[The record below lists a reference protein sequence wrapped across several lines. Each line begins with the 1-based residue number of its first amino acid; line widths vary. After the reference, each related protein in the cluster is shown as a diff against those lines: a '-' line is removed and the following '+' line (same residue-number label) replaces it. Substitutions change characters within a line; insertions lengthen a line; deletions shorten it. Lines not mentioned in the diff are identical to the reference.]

1 MSMSLNLSSGLWTS
15 KALSRWVDFLLNS
28 QDWTEARQPSLG
40 TSGMPQH
47 NTLIFR
53 YLSAPGSFFYFCIS
67 PFIAIRLYMHRQKRD
82 RESSLSMRSKFLL
95 ISERIERS
103 KDHPHTSVLE
113 SPFCFNEAHSF
124 TATEMVW
131 VRWSCLGHK
140 HIYFQISKESF
151 CFCQLKG
158 LKWCEWWC
166 SPYLKIYFG
175 KWHFDL
181 LSIYHNFFV
190 SLKKTIRV
198 LKYQSCAS
206 FLLCKDHNTYW

>member
-1 MSMSLNLSSGLWTS
+1 MSLNLSSGLWTS
-15 KALSRWVDFLLNS
+15 KTLSRWVDFLSS

-53 YLSAPGSFFYFCIS
+53 YLSVPGSSFTSAFHHSLPSGYICITS
-67 PFIAIRLYMHRQKRD
+67 KGTGNL
-82 RESSLSMRSKFLL
+82 LSTRSKFLL

-113 SPFCFNEAHSF
+113 SPFCFNEAHSS

-140 HIYFQISKESF
+140 HFISKSAR
-151 CFCQLKG
+151 
-158 LKWCEWWC
+158 
-166 SPYLKIYFG
+166 SV
-175 KWHFDL
+175 
-181 LSIYHNFFV
+181 FV
-190 SLKKTIRV
+190 SANLK
-198 LKYQSCAS
+198 L
-206 FLLCKDHNTYW
+206 

>member
-1 MSMSLNLSSGLWTS
+1 MACPCPLIWVQVYELQRLSLDGSISSSIHRTGLKQDS
-15 KALSRWVDFLLNS
+15 PLLGLQACPNITHS
-28 QDWTEARQPSLG
+28 FPLFIS
-40 TSGMPQH
+40 S
-47 NTLIFR
+47 
-53 YLSAPGSFFYFCIS
+53 GSFFYFCIHS

-131 VRWSCLGHK
+131 DRWSCLGHK

-175 KWHFDL
+175 INGHLDF
-181 LSIYHNFFV
+181 LSIYYNCFV
-190 SLKKTIRV
+190 SLKKQYGCQNVKAVAYFI
-198 LKYQSCAS
+198 L
-206 FLLCKDHNTYW
+206 

>member
-1 MSMSLNLSSGLWTS
+1 MSLNLSSGLWTS
-15 KALSRWVDFLLNS
+15 KTLSRWVDFLSS

-53 YLSAPGSFFYFCIS
+53 YLSVPGSSFTSAFHHSLPSGYICITS
-67 PFIAIRLYMHRQKRD
+67 KGTGNL
-82 RESSLSMRSKFLL
+82 LSMRSKFLL

-113 SPFCFNEAHSF
+113 SPFCFNEAHSS

-140 HIYFQISKESF
+140 HFISKSARSV
-151 CFCQLKG
+151 L
-158 LKWCEWWC
+158 C
-166 SPYLKIYFG
+166 SPNLK
-175 KWHFDL
+175 L
-181 LSIYHNFFV
+181 
-190 SLKKTIRV
+190 
-198 LKYQSCAS
+198 
-206 FLLCKDHNTYW
+206 